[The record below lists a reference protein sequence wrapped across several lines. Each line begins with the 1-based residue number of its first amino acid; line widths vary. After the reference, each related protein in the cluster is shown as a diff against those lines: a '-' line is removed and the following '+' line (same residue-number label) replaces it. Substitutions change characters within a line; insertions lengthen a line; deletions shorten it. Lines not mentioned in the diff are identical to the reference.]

1 MAPTPAPDR
10 DACVAPA
17 AGGRVRALA
26 RTSGQTLPL
35 VVVFMFS
42 ILVFAGL
49 VIDFGN
55 AYRVQKALQASA
67 DASAAAGAGQLTMG
81 YPPSAPNATAAARKY
96 GSQSGGSN
104 PITGVPAANVS
115 QTVSVTCA
123 QQAGY
128 NCTNGY
134 PNTVT
139 VDETANVPTYLLKLL
154 GFSSITLKAHAQ
166 ACSPCG
172 GVPLDVMVVLDRTGS
187 MSANS
192 KLTQAKAGIN
202 AFMKTMD
209 PTLDNVG
216 LAVLPPAQ
224 TQSQACSDP
233 DPVFNAEWMIGPDGS
248 TRVYNGAGGTYSSP
262 GAAYVLVP
270 LSNTYAT
277 STGNLNASSPFMS
290 TLNCVQAGGG
300 TAYAEA
306 IDAAYQE
313 LVKDGRTGTQKVIV
327 ILSDGAANDAPNTL
341 PATSPYRTNPCG
353 QGVTSAGVAK
363 AAKVLVYSIAYTA
376 DGDECDAA
384 VGAKIGAKTVKWY
397 ATVNKAHG
405 FNQNYQTPETP
416 TLAAETALQQI
427 ASPGAQYFY
436 DLPNPTSLT
445 GIFQQIASDITAGQS
460 RIVQ

>member
-1 MAPTPAPDR
+1 VASTPAEDR
-10 DACVAPA
+10 DPCVASA
-17 AGGRVRALA
+17 AGRPRQAVAH
-26 RTSGQTLPL
+26 TCGQTLPL
-35 VVVFMFS
+35 VVAFMFS

-67 DASAAAGAGQLTMG
+67 DASAAAGAGQLTLS
-81 YPPSAPNATAAARKY
+81 YPPVASTAAAAAQKY
-96 GSQSGGSN
+96 GSQSSGSN
-104 PITGVPAANVS
+104 PITGVPAGNVT
-115 QTVSVTCA
+115 QNVTVTCA
-123 QQAGY
+123 PQAGY

-154 GFSSITLKAHAQ
+154 GFSTITLKAHAQ

-187 MSANS
+187 MGQNS

-216 LAVLPPAQ
+216 LAVLPPAPS
-224 TQSQACSDP
+224 TSQACVDVDSYFQD
-233 DPVFNAEWMIGPDGS
+233 WKLYPDGS
-248 TRVYNGAGGTYSSP
+248 KQYAGSGGTYSLNT
-262 GAAYVLVP
+262 GAYVLVP
-270 LSNTYAT
+270 LSNTYAS
-277 STGNLNASSPFMS
+277 STGNLNMSSPFMS
-290 TLNCVQAGGG
+290 TLSCIKDGGG

-313 LVKDGRTGTQKVIV
+313 LVKDGRAGTQKVMV
-327 ILSDGAANDAPNTL
+327 FLSDGAANDAPSFL
-341 PATSPYRTNPCG
+341 ASTSPYRTNPCG

-384 VGAKIGAKTVKWY
+384 IGAKVGSTTVQWY
-397 ATVNKAHG
+397 G
-405 FNQNYQTPETP
+405 SSRWGTPETP
-416 TLAAETALQQI
+416 AMPAETALEKI

>member
-1 MAPTPAPDR
+1 MAPTPAEHR
-10 DACVAPA
+10 DPRVAPT
-17 AGGRVRALA
+17 AGSRLRAVA
-26 RTSGQTLPL
+26 HASGQTLPL

-67 DASAAAGAGQLTMG
+67 DASAAAGAGQLTMV
-81 YPPSAPNATAAARKY
+81 YPPVSANATAAAQKY
-96 GSQSGGSN
+96 GSQPGGVN
-104 PITGVPAANVS
+104 PITGVPAGNVS
-115 QTVSVTCA
+115 QNVSVTCA
-123 QQAGY
+123 PQAGY

-154 GFSSITLKAHAQ
+154 GFSTITLKAHAQ

-187 MSANS
+187 MGQNN

-216 LAVLPPAQ
+216 LAVLPPAPS
-224 TQSQACSDP
+224 TSQACVDVDP
-233 DPVFNAEWMIGPDGS
+233 YFQDTKRYPDGS
-248 TRVYNGAGGTYSSP
+248 QQYAGSGGTYSSAS
-262 GAAYVLVP
+262 AAYVLVP
-270 LSNTYAT
+270 LSNTYAA
-277 STGNLNASSPFMS
+277 STGNLNMSSPFMS
-290 TLNCVQAGGG
+290 TLNCVKDGGG

-313 LVKDGRTGTQKVIV
+313 LLKDGRAGTQKIIV
-327 ILSDGAANDAPNTL
+327 FLSDGAANDAPNTL
-341 PATSPYRTNPCG
+341 PSTSPYRTNPCG

-376 DGDECDAA
+376 NGDECDAA
-384 VGAKIGAKTVKWY
+384 IGAKIGGTTVQWY
-397 ATVNKAHG
+397 GSSNWG
-405 FNQNYQTPETP
+405 TPETP
-416 TLAAETALQQI
+416 AMPAETALQKI
-427 ASPGAQYFY
+427 ASTGPQYFY

>member
-1 MAPTPAPDR
+1 
-10 DACVAPA
+10 VAPIPREHRGRAVA
-17 AGGRVRALA
+17 AAA
-26 RTSGQTLPL
+26 GQTLPL

-67 DASAAAGAGQLTMG
+67 DASAAAGAGQLTLS
-81 YPPSAPNATAAARKY
+81 YPPITANATAQAQKY
-96 GSQSGGSN
+96 GSQTGGVN
-104 PITGVPAANVS
+104 PIAGVPAANVT
-115 QTVSVTCA
+115 QNVSVTCA
-123 QQAGY
+123 QQVGY
-128 NCTNGY
+128 DCTGGY

-154 GFSSITLKAHAQ
+154 GFPTITLKAHAQ

-187 MSANS
+187 MSANN
-192 KLTQAKAGIN
+192 KLPQAKAGIN

-216 LAVLPPAQ
+216 LAVLPPAA
-224 TQSQACSDP
+224 SQAAACSDP
-233 DPVFNAEWMIGPDGS
+233 DPVFNAQTTIGPDGR
-248 TRVYNGAGGTYSSP
+248 TTVYSGAGGTYSSP
-262 GAAYVLVP
+262 SASYVLVP

-277 STGNLNASSPFMS
+277 STGNLNSSSPFMS
-290 TLNCVQAGGG
+290 TLNCLQAGGS

-313 LVKDGRTGTQKVIV
+313 LVKDGRAGTQKVIV

-363 AAKVLVYSIAYTA
+363 ANKVLIYSIAYTA
-376 DGDECDAA
+376 NGDECDAA
-384 VGAKIGAKTVKWY
+384 VGAKIGTTTVKWY
-397 ATVNKAHG
+397 ATVNKANG
-405 FNQNYQTPETP
+405 FSQNYQTPETP
-416 TLAAETALQQI
+416 TLPAETALQEI
-427 ASPGAQYFY
+427 ASPGSQYFY
-436 DLPNPTSLT
+436 DLPSATSLT
-445 GIFQQIASDITAGQS
+445 GIFQQIASDIAGGTA

>member
-1 MAPTPAPDR
+1 MAPTQPEQRDPCPD
-10 DACVAPA
+10 APA
-17 AGGRVRALA
+17 AGRRLRAVA

-55 AYRVQKALQASA
+55 AYRVQTALQASA
-67 DASAAAGAGQLTMG
+67 DASAAAGAGQLTMV
-81 YPPSAPNATAAARKY
+81 YPPVVANATSAAQKY
-96 GSQSGGSN
+96 GSQPGGSN
-104 PITGVPAANVS
+104 PINGVPAGNVS
-115 QTVSVTCA
+115 QNVSVTCA

-154 GFSSITLKAHAQ
+154 GFSTITLKAHAQ

-192 KLTQAKAGIN
+192 KLTQAKAGVN

-216 LAVLPPAQ
+216 LAVLPPAPS
-224 TQSQACSDP
+224 TGQACTDVTSY
-233 DPVFNAEWMIGPDGS
+233 FNGTKRYPDGS
-248 TRVYNGAGGTYSSP
+248 QQYAGSGGTYSLSN
-262 GAAYVLVP
+262 AAYVLVP

-290 TLNCVQAGGG
+290 TLNCVKAGGG

-313 LVKDGRTGTQKVIV
+313 LVNHGRAGTQKVMV
-327 ILSDGAANDAPNTL
+327 VLSDGAANDGPTFLAS
-341 PATSPYRTNPCG
+341 TSPYRTNPCG

-376 DGDECDAA
+376 NGDECDAA
-384 VGAKIGAKTVKWY
+384 IGAKIGSTTVQWY
-397 ATVNKAHG
+397 GSSNWG
-405 FNQNYQTPETP
+405 TPESP
-416 TLAAETALQQI
+416 AMPAETALQKI
-427 ASPGAQYFY
+427 ASPGTQYFY

>member
-1 MAPTPAPDR
+1 
-10 DACVAPA
+10 VAPFSSEQFKRPA
-17 AGGRVRALA
+17 SA
-26 RTSGQTLPL
+26 SGQTLPL
-35 VVVFMFS
+35 VVVFMFT
-42 ILVFAGL
+42 ILLFAGL

-67 DASAAAGAGQLTMG
+67 DAAAAAGAGQLTMV
-81 YPPSAPNATAAARKY
+81 YPPVSANATAAAQKY
-96 GSQSGGSN
+96 GSQAGGVN
-104 PITGVPAANVS
+104 TIPGVPSGNV
-115 QTVSVTCA
+115 TENVSVTCA
-123 QQAGY
+123 AQVGF

-139 VDETANVPTYLLKLL
+139 VDETANVPTYLIRLL
-154 GFSSITLKAHAQ
+154 GFNTIQLKAHAQ

-187 MSANS
+187 MGQNN

-202 AFMKTMD
+202 AFMQTMD

-216 LAVLPPAQ
+216 LAVLPPAPN
-224 TQSQACSDP
+224 SSSACTDVDP
-233 DPVFNAEWMIGPDGS
+233 YFTDTKTYPDGS
-248 TRVYNGAGGTYSSP
+248 KQYAGSGGTYSQS

-277 STGNLNASSPFMS
+277 STGHLNASSPFMS
-290 TLNCVQAGGG
+290 TLNCIKDGGG

-313 LVKDGRTGTQKVIV
+313 LVAHGRAGTQKVMV
-327 ILSDGAANDAPNTL
+327 FLSDGAANDAPTTL
-341 PATSPYRTNPCG
+341 PSTSPYRTNPCG

-376 DGDECDAA
+376 NGDECDAA
-384 VGAKIGAKTVKWY
+384 IGAKIGSTTVKWY
-397 ATVNKAHG
+397 G
-405 FNQNYQTPETP
+405 SSQWGTPESP
-416 TLAAETALQQI
+416 AMPAETALQKI

-445 GIFQQIASDITAGQS
+445 GIFQQIASDISAGQA

>member
-1 MAPTPAPDR
+1 VAPTPAQDR
-10 DACVAPA
+10 DPRVASA
-17 AGGRVRALA
+17 AGRRLRAVA

-67 DASAAAGAGQLTMG
+67 DASAAAGAGQLTLS
-81 YPPSAPNATAAARKY
+81 YPPVASTATAAAQKY

-104 PITGVPAANVS
+104 PITGVPAGNVS
-115 QTVSVTCA
+115 QNISVTCA
-123 QQAGY
+123 PQAGY

-139 VDETANVPTYLLKLL
+139 VDESANVPTYLLKLL
-154 GFSSITLKAHAQ
+154 GFSTITLKAHAQ

-187 MSANS
+187 MTANN
-192 KLTQAKAGIN
+192 KITQAKAGIN

-216 LAVLPPAQ
+216 LAVLPPAP
-224 TQSQACSDP
+224 SVAQACVNVDSP
-233 DPVFNAEWMIGPDGS
+233 YFSGTKTYPDGRKYYDGS
-248 TRVYNGAGGTYSSP
+248 GGTYSLSN
-262 GAAYVLVP
+262 AAYVLVP
-270 LSNTYAT
+270 LSNSYAS
-277 STGNLNASSPFMS
+277 STGNLNMSSPFMS
-290 TLNCVQAGGG
+290 TLNCVQASGG

-313 LVKDGRTGTQKVIV
+313 LVKDGRAGTQKIIV
-327 ILSDGAANDAPNTL
+327 FLSDGAANDAPTFL
-341 PATSPYRTNPCG
+341 PSTSPYRTNPCG

-384 VGAKIGAKTVKWY
+384 VGAKIGSTTIQWY
-397 ATVNKAHG
+397 GN
-405 FNQNYQTPETP
+405 TPYGTAETP
-416 TLAAETALQQI
+416 TMPAETALQKI
-427 ASPGAQYFY
+427 ATPGSQYFY

>member
-1 MAPTPAPDR
+1 MAPIPREHRRRA
-10 DACVAPA
+10 VAA
-17 AGGRVRALA
+17 TG
-26 RTSGQTLPL
+26 GQTLPL
-35 VVVFMFS
+35 VVVFMFT

-67 DASAAAGAGQLTMG
+67 DASAAAGAGQLTLS
-81 YPPSAPNATAAARKY
+81 YPPVAANASSQAQKY
-96 GSQSGGSN
+96 GSQTGGVN
-104 PITGVPAANVS
+104 PIAGVPAANVT
-115 QTVSVTCA
+115 QNVSVTCA
-123 QQAGY
+123 PQVGY
-128 NCTNGY
+128 NCTAGY

-154 GFSSITLKAHAQ
+154 GFPTITLKAHAQ

-192 KLTQAKAGIN
+192 KLPQAKAGIT

-216 LAVLPPAQ
+216 LAVLPPAA
-224 TQSQACSDP
+224 SLSAACTDP
-233 DPVFNAEWMIGPDGS
+233 DPVFNAQTTAGPEGR
-248 TRVYNGAGGTYSSP
+248 TVYSGAGGTYSSAS
-262 GAAYVLVP
+262 AAYVLVP

-277 STGNLNASSPFMS
+277 SIGNLNSSSPFMS
-290 TLNCVQAGGG
+290 TLNCVQAGGS

-313 LVKDGRTGTQKVIV
+313 LQKDGRSGTQKVIV

-353 QGVTSAGVAK
+353 QGVTSAGIAK
-363 AAKVLVYSIAYTA
+363 ANKVLIYSIAYTA
-376 DGDECDAA
+376 NGDECDAA
-384 VGAKIGAKTVKWY
+384 VGAKIGTTTVKWY
-397 ATVNKAHG
+397 ATVNKANG
-405 FNQNYQTPETP
+405 FSQNYQTPETP
-416 TLAAETALQQI
+416 TLPAETALQEI
-427 ASPGAQYFY
+427 ASTGPQYFY
-436 DLPNPTSLT
+436 DLPSATSLT
-445 GIFQQIASDITAGQS
+445 GIFQQIASDIAGGTA

>member
-1 MAPTPAPDR
+1 
-10 DACVAPA
+10 
-17 AGGRVRALA
+17 
-26 RTSGQTLPL
+26 
-35 VVVFMFS
+35 MFS

-49 VIDFGN
+49 VVDFGN

-96 GSQSGGSN
+96 GSQPGGSN
-104 PITGVPAANVS
+104 RITGVPAANVS

-123 QQAGY
+123 PQAGY

-139 VDETANVPTYLLKLL
+139 VDETATVPTYLLKLL
-154 GFSSITLKAHAQ
+154 GFSTLTLRAHAQ

-216 LAVLPPAQ
+216 LAVLPPAPSAGQ
-224 TQSQACSDP
+224 PCVDVDP
-233 DPVFNAEWMIGPDGS
+233 YFNGTKRYPDGS
-248 TRVYNGAGGTYSSP
+248 QQYDGNGGTYSMSN
-262 GAAYVLVP
+262 AAYVLVP
-270 LSNTYAT
+270 LSNSYAT
-277 STGNLNASSPFMS
+277 STGSLNASSPFMS
-290 TLNCVQAGGG
+290 TLNCVKAGGG

-313 LVKDGRTGTQKVIV
+313 LVTDGRAGTQKVIV
-327 ILSDGAANDAPNTL
+327 ILSDGAANDAPTFL
-341 PATSPYRTNPCG
+341 PSTSPYRTNPCG

-363 AAKVLVYSIAYTA
+363 AAKVLVYAIAYTA

-384 VGAKIGAKTVKWY
+384 IGAKIGGTTVQWY
-397 ATVNKAHG
+397 G
-405 FNQNYQTPETP
+405 SSRWGTPETP
-416 TLAAETALQQI
+416 AMPAETALQKI
-427 ASPGAQYFY
+427 ASTGSQYFY
-436 DLPNPTSLT
+436 DLPDPTSLT